1 LVVLGILY
9 LVLRPIVYK
18 KFGWELN
25 PPSSTATD
33 PADDLNFEA
42 PESQEV
48 PRHEGPGFRAR
59 MTPEEI
65 ELREKELLKEKMQV
79 DDDKEYVY

>member
-1 LVVLGILY
+1 M
-9 LVLRPIVYK
+9 
-18 KFGWELN
+18 
-25 PPSSTATD
+25 
-33 PADDLNFEA
+33 
-42 PESQEV
+42 